1 MNTDFILVNPEY
13 SQGDLVGKSGIDKS
27 YENVLKGTHGKR
39 FFTVDHRNRRLGKW
53 KDGAHDE
60 MPVPGLD
67 LVSSIDLE
75 LQRYGEAL
83 MKGKRGSIVAI
94 EPETGEILAL
104 VTSPSYDPNELVGR
118 LRSKNY
124 TRMYYDSINKPLF

>member
-1 MNTDFILVNPEY
+1 MDN
-13 SQGDLVGKSGIDKS
+13 
-27 YENVLKGTHGKR
+27 
-39 FFTVDHRNRRLGKW
+39 RNRRLGNG

-60 MPVPGLD
+60 MPIPGQD

-75 LQRYGEAL
+75 LQQYGEAL

-124 TRMYYDSINKPLF
+124 TRMY